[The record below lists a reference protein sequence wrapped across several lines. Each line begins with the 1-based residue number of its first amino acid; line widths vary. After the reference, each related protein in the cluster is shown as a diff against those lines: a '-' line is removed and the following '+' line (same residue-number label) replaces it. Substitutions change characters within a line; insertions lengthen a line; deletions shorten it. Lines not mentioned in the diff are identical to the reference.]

1 MESVL
6 QDIRYAARSLMRSP
20 AFTIAAVATLAIGI
34 GATTAIFSVVD
45 GVMLRRAPLDDISR
59 VAMVWQTDR
68 NSGTTREPAS
78 IPDFADFKARSRSFE
93 RLAALTPMELN
104 YAPGTGDPVRI
115 AALGVSHDYF
125 ATVGLRMLEGRTFTA
140 DEDQPGGPRAVIIS
154 EDLWGRS
161 FQRDP
166 AAIGKA
172 LRLNDVEWQV
182 VGVLPRGAD
191 FGVLQVL
198 GAAAYQRGFADRG
211 AQVRVDAWMPLR
223 ANPQA
228 PRDNHPI
235 FVVGRLA
242 AGTSTAAAHQEMTTI
257 SAELERLYAQS
268 NVNRGTNVEP
278 LADVVFGQV
287 RTAMYV
293 LIGAVVMVLLVAC
306 VNVANLL
313 LVRATN
319 RIREVTVRT
328 ALGAGAGR
336 LTQQF
341 MVEGAMLA
349 LAGTVGGLLIAFS
362 AVESLVALAP
372 ATIPRASEIAVDG
385 RVLFVVAGVATL
397 IAVAFGMLPTLQS
410 RRLDLQGTLR
420 EDGGRGA
427 SAGHSHRRVRSS
439 LVVAE
444 LAMATTLM
452 VGAGLLIRSLW
463 TLQAVDP
470 GFATAGVLKAEFQ
483 LPASR
488 YPQNF
493 AEFPHWSARQRFFAD
508 VGSRLSAMPGVT
520 AVAFANANPLDAG
533 FTSSI
538 LVVGRESEADGWP
551 EPSIRPVSAG
561 YFDTMQV
568 PITDGRVFDAT
579 DAPTSAPVLMINEAA
594 SQRFF
599 NGKGA
604 VGQQVNLWGANR
616 TVIGIAGNERFK
628 GLATDVPPA
637 VYLPLSQAPMANS
650 VVVRMAGDA
659 AAAATLVRRAVQ
671 EVDPQLPLF
680 GVEPLADT
688 LHGTLAQ
695 RRFTMTVLIA
705 FAAAALVL
713 ACVGVHGVLSYSVA
727 QRSREIGIRVALG
740 ADVRQVR
747 RLVLGEGVRFA
758 AIGLGLGLAGALA
771 LSQLIG
777 SLLYGV
783 GTRDPVTFVGVTAL
797 LGMVAVGAS
806 YLPARKAMRVDP
818 VVVLRSEL

>member
-1 MESVL
+1 MESLL
-6 QDIRYAARSLMRSP
+6 QDIRYAARSLLRSP

-78 IPDFADFKARSRSFE
+78 IPDFTDFKARSRSFE
-93 RLAALTPMELN
+93 RLAAFTPTELN
-104 YAPGTGDPVRI
+104 YAPGTGDAARI
-115 AALGVSHDYF
+115 AALGVSHEYF
-125 ATVGLRMLEGRTFTA
+125 ATVGLRMLEGRTFTP
-140 DEDQPGGPRAVIIS
+140 DEDQPGGPRGVIIS
-154 EDLWGRS
+154 EDLWERA
-161 FQRDP
+161 FQRDR

-172 LRLNDVEWQV
+172 MRLNDVEWQI
-182 VGVLPRGAD
+182 VGVLARGAD

-198 GAAAYQRGFADRG
+198 GVAAYQRGFADRG
-211 AQVRVDAWMPLR
+211 GQVRVDAWLPLR

-228 PRDNHPI
+228 SRSNHPI

-242 AGTSTAAAHQEMTTI
+242 AGTSAVAAHQEMTTI
-257 SAELERLYAQS
+257 STELERLYAQD

-336 LTQQF
+336 ITQQF

-349 LAGTVGGLLIAFS
+349 LAGTIGGLLIAYS

-372 ATIPRASEIAVDG
+372 ATIPRASEISVDG
-385 RVLFVVAGVATL
+385 RVLLVVTGVSVL
-397 IAVAFGMLPTLQS
+397 IAVIFGMLPTLQS

-427 SAGHSHRRVRSS
+427 SAGLSHRRLRSS

-463 TLQAVDP
+463 TLQSVNP
-470 GFATAGVLKAEFQ
+470 GFTTAGVLKAEFQ

-493 AEFPHWSARQRFFAD
+493 AVFPNWPAQQQFFEG

-520 AVAFANANPLDAG
+520 SVAFAAANPLDAG

-538 LVVGRESEADGWP
+538 RVVGREAEAANWP
-551 EPSIRPVSAG
+551 EPSIRPVSAS
-561 YFDTMQV
+561 YFATMQV
-568 PITDGRVFDAT
+568 PITDGRAFDAT

-594 SQRFF
+594 NQRFF
-599 NGKGA
+599 DGKGA
-604 VGQQVNLWGANR
+604 IGQQVNLWGANR
-616 TVIGIAGNERFK
+616 TVVGIAGNERFK

-637 VYLPLSQAPMANS
+637 VYLPLSQAPTASS
-650 VVVRMAGDA
+650 VVVRMSGDASA
-659 AAAATLVRRAVQ
+659 AAALVRRAVR

-680 GVEPLADT
+680 GVEPLEDT
-688 LHGTLAQ
+688 LNSSMAQ

-740 ADVRQVR
+740 ADVRRVR
-747 RLVLGEGVRFA
+747 DLVLGDGARLA
-758 AIGLGLGLAGALA
+758 GIGLLIGLAGAFALA
-771 LSQLIG
+771 QLMA

-783 GTRDPVTFVGVTAL
+783 GTKDPVTFVGVTVILGIVAL
-797 LGMVAVGAS
+797 IAS
-806 YLPARKAMRVDP
+806 YLPARRAARIDP
-818 VVVLRSEL
+818 VISLRSD

>member
-1 MESVL
+1 MESLL

-68 NSGTTREPAS
+68 NSGTEREPAS

-93 RLAALTPMELN
+93 RLAAFTPNELN
-104 YAPGTGDPVRI
+104 YAPGTDDPARI
-115 AALGVSHDYF
+115 AALGISHDYF
-125 ATVGLRMLEGRTFTA
+125 ATVGLRMLEGRSFTA
-140 DEDQPGGPRAVIIS
+140 DEDQAGGPRAVIIS
-154 EDLWGRS
+154 EDFWERA
-161 FQRDP
+161 FQRDR

-172 LRLNDVEWQV
+172 MRLNDVEWQL

-211 AQVRVDAWMPLR
+211 AQVRVDAWLPLR

-228 PRDNHPI
+228 SRDNHPI

-242 AGTSTAAAHQEMTTI
+242 AGTSAATAHQEMATI

-385 RVLFVVAGVATL
+385 RVLLVVAGVATL
-397 IAVAFGMLPTLQS
+397 IAVIFGMLPTLQS
-410 RRLDLQGTLR
+410 RSLDLQGTLR

-427 SAGHSHRRVRSS
+427 SAGLSHRRVRSS

-463 TLQAVDP
+463 TLQAVNP
-470 GFATAGVLKAEFQ
+470 GFTTAGVLKAEFQ

-493 AEFPHWSARQRFFAD
+493 AQFPNWPAQQQFFEG
-508 VGSRLSAMPGVT
+508 VGSRLAAMPGVVS
-520 AVAFANANPLDAG
+520 VAFASANPLDAG

-538 LVVGRESEADGWP
+538 RVVGREAEAANWP
-551 EPSIRPVSAG
+551 EPSVRPVSAG
-561 YFDTMQV
+561 YFATMQV
-568 PITDGRVFDAT
+568 PITDGRAFDAT
-579 DAPTSAPVLMINEAA
+579 DAPTSAPVMMINEAA
-594 SQRFF
+594 NERFF

-604 VGQQVNLWGANR
+604 IGQQVFLWGANR
-616 TVIGIAGNERFK
+616 TVVGIAGNERFK

-637 VYLPLSQAPMANS
+637 VYLPLSQAPTASS
-650 VVVRMAGDA
+650 VVVRMSGDASA
-659 AAAATLVRRAVQ
+659 AAALVRRAVR

-680 GVEPLADT
+680 GVEPLQDT
-688 LHGTLAQ
+688 LNGTMAQ
-695 RRFTMTVLIA
+695 RRFTMMVLIA

-740 ADVRQVR
+740 ADVRRVR
-747 RLVLGEGVRFA
+747 DLVLGDGIRLA
-758 AIGLGLGLAGALA
+758 AIGLGIGLAGALA
-771 LSQLIG
+771 LSQLMG

-783 GTRDPVTFVGVTAL
+783 GTRDPVTFFGVAGV
-797 LGMVAVGAS
+797 LGLVAVVAS
-806 YLPARKAMRVDP
+806 YLPARRAARIDP
-818 VVVLRSEL
+818 VISLRSD